1 MLYMISSRDWREF
14 MKIDRNT
21 STIVSDTTNQ
31 NNVNKKKDT
40 TANTSDTKD
49 TASARDNGSI
59 FAGDLNLGSDIDNKR
74 REAQNIALNILEN
87 AFKSD
92 KKIDDEI
99 ESRNNHVKE
108 LNDQINEANDM
119 INNINKEM
127 DIIKKG
133 YNIDDASE
141 EQADYKL
148 LLKEK
153 NSLSNSEITLSDEEQ
168 ERLAYLHERG
178 LTDYQ
183 KEMLNLEAN
192 KGIYKKEIKDCTKE
206 IISENA
212 IVRGIHIERLKSH
225 DMTDA
230 QKNSDKVLEASN
242 KEIIGMLIEDSKES
256 IDKKFEDEEKKAEDK
271 KEAEKELEQRIEAA
285 KTERNEKADYKDD
298 DLEEMYKLDS
308 TLDNVVNS
316 QQDSTM
322 DDVKKSLTQV
332 INELNLTADDLKGAV
347 IDKDV

>member
-1 MLYMISSRDWREF
+1 MHL
-14 MKIDRNT
+14 
-21 STIVSDTTNQ
+21 
-31 NNVNKKKDT
+31 
-40 TANTSDTKD
+40 
-49 TASARDNGSI
+49 
-59 FAGDLNLGSDIDNKR
+59 
-74 REAQNIALNILEN
+74 
-87 AFKSD
+87 
-92 KKIDDEI
+92 
-99 ESRNNHVKE
+99 
-108 LNDQINEANDM
+108 
-119 INNINKEM
+119 
-127 DIIKKG
+127 
-133 YNIDDASE
+133 
-141 EQADYKL
+141 
-148 LLKEK
+148 
-153 NSLSNSEITLSDEEQ
+153 ITLSDEEQ

-256 IDKKFEDEEKKAEDK
+256 IDKKFEDEEKK
-271 KEAEKELEQRIEAA
+271 LEQRIEAA
-285 KTERNEKADYKDD
+285 KTERNKKADYKDD

-332 INELNLTADDLKGAV
+332 VNELNLTADDLKGAV

>member
-1 MLYMISSRDWREF
+1 MISSRDWREF
-14 MKIDRNT
+14 MKIDRNA

-40 TANTSDTKD
+40 TANTSDTKN

-99 ESRNNHVKE
+99 ASRNNHVKE

-192 KGIYKKEIKDCTKE
+192 KCIYKKEIKDCTKE